1 MVHIEFFVIKLT
13 DYILSIKITLQLQLF
28 FSKEPMIKLK
38 AKSNQKILTNMT
50 MCLGAQ
56 VIKPC

>member
-1 MVHIEFFVIKLT
+1 MCGTHRLYQKT
-13 DYILSIKITLQLQLF
+13 DRLQLELF

-38 AKSNQKILTNMT
+38 AQSNQKILTNMI
-50 MCLGAQ
+50 MCLEAQ